1 MEWFIIK
8 KSKFL
13 LLILVISIFASGCA
27 MLEPP
32 ISKED
37 KNKESKGIVKIGYV
51 QWASAEA
58 STYIVKEVLEEKMGY
73 KVETPL
79 LQTGLMYQS
88 TATGKIDGFVC
99 SWLPD
104 TDINYWSKYKDDIVE
119 LNNNYLSAQI
129 GLVVPQYVDIDSI
142 EELKDHKEKFDGR
155 IVGIDPGAAQMV
167 VTEKKLIPHYGLDDW
182 TLEESG
188 GPAMTA
194 ELSRAVKKEE
204 WIVVTGWKP
213 HWKWAEWDLKF
224 LEDPD
229 EIMGT
234 GEYIKS
240 MGKPTIREDL
250 PEVAAFLENYV
261 LSTENLSS
269 VMLEIQGG
277 KDPADAARDFVEN
290 NEELVNEWIP
300 KDID

>member
-8 KSKFL
+8 KSKLL
-13 LLILVISIFASGCA
+13 LLILTLMIFVSGCA

-32 ISKED
+32 ISKEER
-37 KNKESKGIVKIGYV
+37 NKETKGTVKIGYV

-58 STYIVKEVLEEKMGY
+58 STYIVKEVLEEMGY
-73 KVETPL
+73 DVEIPL

-88 TATGKIDGFVC
+88 AATGKIDAFVC

-104 TDINYWSKYKDDIVE
+104 TDRNYWDKYKDDIVE
-119 LNNNYLSAQI
+119 LNNNFLSAQI
-129 GLVVPQYVDIDSI
+129 GLVVPEYVDIDSI
-142 EELKDHKEKFDGR
+142 AELKDNKDKFEGR

-167 VTEKKLIPHYGLDDW
+167 VTDDELMPHYGLDDW
-182 TLEESG
+182 RLEESG

-194 ELSRAVKKEE
+194 ELSRAIKNKE

-250 PEVAAFLENYV
+250 PEVAEFLENYV
-261 LSTENLSS
+261 LSTEELSS
-269 VMLEIQGG
+269 VMLEIQAG
-277 KDPADAARDFVEN
+277 KDPQDAAKEFIEANRD
-290 NEELVNEWIP
+290 LVDSWIP
-300 KDID
+300 EDK

>member
-8 KSKFL
+8 KSKIL
-13 LLILVISIFASGCA
+13 LLALAAMIFISGCA

-32 ISKED
+32 LSKED
-37 KNKESKGIVKIGYV
+37 RNKETKGTVQIGYV

-58 STYIVKEVLEEKMGY
+58 STYIVKEVLEEMGY
-73 KVETPL
+73 DVEIPL

-104 TDINYWSKYKDDIVE
+104 TDTNYWSKYKDDIIE
-119 LNNNYLSAQI
+119 LNNNYESAQI
-129 GLVVPQYVDIDSI
+129 GLVVPEYVDIDSI
-142 EELKDHKEKFDGR
+142 EELKDHKEEFEGR

-167 VTEKKLIPHYGLDDW
+167 VTDDKLMPHYGLEDW

-194 ELSRAVKKEE
+194 ELSRAIENEE

-229 EIMGT
+229 KIMGD

-240 MGKPTIREDL
+240 MGKPTIKEDL

-261 LSTENLSS
+261 LSTEELSS
-269 VMLEIQGG
+269 VMLEIQEG
-277 KDPADAARDFVEN
+277 KDPEDAAKDFIEEN
-290 NEELVNEWIP
+290 RELVDSWIP
-300 KDID
+300 EDK

>member
-1 MEWFIIK
+1 
-8 KSKFL
+8 
-13 LLILVISIFASGCA
+13 

-37 KNKESKGIVKIGYV
+37 RNKETKGTVRIGYV

-58 STYIVKEVLEEKMGY
+58 STHIVKEILEEKMGY
-73 KVETPL
+73 EVETPL
-79 LQTGLMYQS
+79 MQNALMYQ
-88 TATGKIDGFVC
+88 ATTTGDIDGFVC

-104 TDINYWSKYKDDIVE
+104 TDTVYWEEYKDGLVE
-119 LNNNYLSAQI
+119 LNNNYESAQI
-129 GLVVPQYVDIDSI
+129 GLVVPEYVEIDSI
-142 EELKDHKEKFDGR
+142 KELKNHKEKFGGR
-155 IVGIDPGAAQMV
+155 IVGIDPGAQQMQL
-167 VTEKKLIPHYGLDDW
+167 TDDKLMPHYGIEDW
-182 TLEESG
+182 TLEEST

-194 ELSRAVKKEE
+194 ELSRAIKNEE

-240 MGKPTIREDL
+240 MGKPDIREDL

-261 LSTENLSS
+261 LSTEQLSS
-269 VMLEIQGG
+269 VMLEIQEG
-277 KDPADAARDFVEN
+277 KDPAQAAKDFVEN
-290 NEELVNEWIP
+290 NEDVVNEWIP
-300 KDID
+300 EDID

>member
-1 MEWFIIK
+1 MH
-8 KSKFL
+8 L
-13 LLILVISIFASGCA
+13 TLILLCPFISIIITII
-27 MLEPP
+27 
-32 ISKED
+32 ISYNSQGET
-37 KNKESKGIVKIGYV
+37 VKIGYV

-58 STYIVKEVLEEKMGY
+58 STYIVKEVLEEMGY
-73 KVETPL
+73 DVETPL

-88 TATGKIDGFVC
+88 TATGKIDAFVC

-104 TDINYWSKYKDDIVE
+104 TDRNYWAKYEDDLVE

-129 GLVVPQYVDIDSI
+129 GLVVPEYVDIDSI
-142 EELKDHKEKFDGR
+142 EELKDNKDKFNGR

-167 VTEKKLIPHYGLDDW
+167 VTDDELMPHYDLEDW

-194 ELSRAVKKEE
+194 ELSRAVKNQE

-213 HWKWAEWDLKF
+213 HWKWAEWDLEF

-229 EIMGT
+229 EIMGS

-240 MGKPTIREDL
+240 MGRPDIKEDL
-250 PEVAAFLENYV
+250 PEVAGFLENYV
-261 LSTENLSS
+261 LSTEELSS
-269 VMLEIQGG
+269 VMLEIQDG
-277 KDPADAARDFVEN
+277 KDPEIAAKEFIEKNRD
-290 NEELVNEWIP
+290 LVDGWIEQD
-300 KDID
+300 K

>member
-1 MEWFIIK
+1 
-8 KSKFL
+8 
-13 LLILVISIFASGCA
+13 

-37 KNKESKGIVKIGYV
+37 RALETKETIKIGYV

-58 STYIVKEVLEEKMGY
+58 STHIVKGVLEEMGY
-73 KVETPL
+73 EVETPA

-88 TATGKIDGFVC
+88 TATGDIDAFVS

-104 TDINYWSKYKDDIVE
+104 TDRNYWDKYQDDLVE
-119 LNNNYLSAQI
+119 LNNNYDSAQI
-129 GLVVPQYVDIDSI
+129 GLVVPEYVPIDSI
-142 EELKDHKEKFDGR
+142 AELKNHKEDFDGR
-155 IVGIDPGAAQMV
+155 IVGIDPGAAQMI
-167 VTEKKLIPHYGLDDW
+167 VTEEELMPHYGLEDW

-194 ELSRAVKKEE
+194 ELSRAIQNED

-229 EIMGT
+229 NIMGS
-234 GEYIKS
+234 GEFIKS

-250 PEVAAFLENYV
+250 PEVAAFLEKFS
-261 LSTENLSS
+261 LTTDQLSS
-269 VMLEIQGG
+269 VMLEIQDG
-277 KDPADAARDFVEN
+277 KDPEEAATDFIASHQ
-290 NEELVNEWIP
+290 ELVDEW
-300 KDID
+300 KSE

>member
-1 MEWFIIK
+1 MMIPPNK
-8 KSKFL
+8 NM
-13 LLILVISIFASGCA
+13 SGN
-27 MLEPP
+27 
-32 ISKED
+32 D
-37 KNKESKGIVKIGYV
+37 KESKGTVKIGYV

-58 STYIVKEVLEEKMGY
+58 STYIVKEVLEEMGY
-73 KVETPL
+73 DVEIPL

-88 TATGKIDGFVC
+88 TSTGKIDAFVC

-104 TDINYWSKYKDDIVE
+104 TDRNYWGKHGDELIE

-129 GLVVPQYVDIDSI
+129 GLVVPEYVDINSI
-142 EELKDHKEKFDGR
+142 AELKDNKEKFDGR

-167 VTEKKLIPHYGLDDW
+167 VTEKELMPHYGLKDW
-182 TLEESG
+182 KLEESS

-194 ELSRAVKKEE
+194 ELSRSIGKEE

-240 MGKPTIREDL
+240 MGKPDIREDL
-250 PEVAAFLENYV
+250 PEVAAFLEEYV
-261 LSTENLSS
+261 LSTEQLSS
-269 VMLEIQGG
+269 VMLKIQNGMN
-277 KDPADAARDFVEN
+277 PEDAAREFVESN
-290 NEELVNEWIP
+290 RELVDEWIR
-300 KDID
+300 K